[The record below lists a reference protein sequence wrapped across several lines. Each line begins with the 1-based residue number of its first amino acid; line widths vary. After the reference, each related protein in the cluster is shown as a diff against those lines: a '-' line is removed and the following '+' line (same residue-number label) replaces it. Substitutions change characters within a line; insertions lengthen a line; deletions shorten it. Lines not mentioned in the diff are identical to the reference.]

1 MLAEIKE
8 ISGNIELVENTGIQ
22 FVDYQFID
30 NGSNELFEKLQEC
43 YFYQDRDENPLK
55 FIEDDYIHK
64 ERAINS
70 DSSIS
75 ITDALHLYDG
85 LWFPIPYLDDSRTTN
100 KGPVNWARCRIV
112 NINKNQDPTNQA
124 DDIYRIVL
132 AFDTATQQRTDD
144 LSYLAPTFRDIESGT
159 KFNISTKELSWFLG
173 ENDKKQS
180 WVNEWALSI
189 YDKLGEERLGYYYI
203 PKEQRFNG
211 YTDYESRFKA
221 RIHEAYY
228 IILIYFLKHVVKLN
242 SVHFTANN
250 INAATNTEYVDVNL
264 VLDIGNS
271 RSCGIMVEEHH
282 NVAKGDDDFSNTYVL
297 SLRDLNAPEHIYT
310 EPFPSQIEF
319 QEANF
324 DFDNKSAKSGRPDA
338 FIWPS
343 ITRVGTEATKL
354 STLLVGN
361 EGRTGLV
368 SPKRYLWNTDGT
380 KNNQEWTF
388 NSYSYLTDSQT
399 LLEEAKGIH
408 RVARSSELDRSLCQY
423 INSNGDAVFSLE
435 DDNADKYVMKAKYS
449 NKSTMTFLLCELFIQ
464 AISQMN
470 SVWQR
475 VHCTSKDSPRRLNTI
490 ILTVPPA
497 MPAQEKELYRLCVY
511 EALGIVW
518 KTLGYDMSNSRESFR
533 FNHDKENIFPAV
545 PKVMMEWNEAE
556 AGQVVYI
563 YNETQKVYNG
573 RCKDFIKALRRTD
586 ADDRFCENKTKKS
599 NITKKEENITSVRI
613 ASIDIGGG
621 TSDLVIKD
629 YEYFENEQEI
639 SADIEPREIL
649 REGFKVAGDDFLLDI
664 INLTIIDALEN
675 YLKEQKLSR
684 DVISSTLYSMLG
696 SGKSSDIAELS
707 LRQKAT
713 TQLFAKVG
721 YRILFHLEQTPILKD
736 NALVTGTV
744 EDFLLGK
751 EKNENLDLNVIKPKA
766 NPIPKQEILNY
777 INSLI
782 RQYIKDFDILKL
794 KLSINLSKLN
804 RMVMSDS
811 MRFSLLKPLRNLTM
825 LVNIYKV
832 DLLLITGRPSK
843 LPCIRSYIT
852 QRLDLANARVIS
864 MHEYRC
870 EGWYPFKRI
879 DSRIGDP
886 KTTASVGALLSYIR
900 SSSATKLSNFR
911 YKAIPENQTT
921 TIRIL
926 GSIANNDILKDDLVI
941 LRYIP
946 YEELERENP
955 KLEREKKKHQG
966 SLIQVA
972 KITVDTNRNKNIDN
986 NNIQQVEFQTTIPID
1001 LGYRQID
1008 DEEFSATPI
1017 YRICLI
1023 DNIDE
1028 HPDIL
1033 KAKKI
1038 KIPMLLEGDKISF
1051 KFAENL
1057 KNIDSDSRNKLQ
1069 DIINKYNNY
1078 QGEDISAKR
1087 ESLLNDLK
1095 LRVTAEVNAK
1105 YEQNKSSGLFSV
1117 FKKSKEEKQKE
1128 EEIANLIAARTISE
1142 VDNKL
1147 LEEQK
1152 QGKNALKNEFLMLAR
1167 SLRNKNLEETYK
1179 TVEKNYNE
1187 LTHEISANR
1196 TPVIITLKLNYNYP
1210 YKFISGEF
1218 NLEKPI
1224 PNNQEEPDNQLIKTE
1239 DSKSY
1244 NKNCLPEVLSFAKEN
1259 IKMVN
1264 ALQNNR
1270 ASFFKVI
1277 LKTVPENKISYWTD
1291 TGSIYQNN

>member
-30 NGSNELFEKLQEC
+30 NGSNEFFKKLKEC
-43 YFYQDRDENPLK
+43 YFYQDSDENPLK
-55 FIEDDYIHK
+55 FLEDV
-64 ERAINS
+64 ENNRSSALNRN
-70 DSSIS
+70 SSIT
-75 ITDALHLYDG
+75 IKDALKLYDG

-100 KGPVNWARCRIV
+100 KGPVNWARCRII
-112 NINKNQDPTNQA
+112 NINKNQDPTNLA

-132 AFDTATQQRTDD
+132 AFDTATQQRVDD
-144 LSYLAPTFRDIESGT
+144 LSYLAPTIRDIESGT
-159 KFNISTKELSWFLG
+159 KFNISTKDLSWFLG

-189 YDKLGEERLGYYYI
+189 YNKLGKERLKGRFI
-203 PKEQRFNG
+203 TEKDRFNG
-211 YTDYESRFKA
+211 RSDPTSRFNA
-221 RIHEAYY
+221 RIHEALY
-228 IILIYFLKHVVKLN
+228 ITLIYFLKNVVELN

-250 INAATNTEYVDVNL
+250 INAASNTEYVDVNL
-264 VLDIGNS
+264 ILDIGNS
-271 RSCGIMVEEHH
+271 RSCGIMVEDHH

-319 QEANF
+319 QEPSF

-343 ITRVGTEATKL
+343 IARVGTEATNL
-354 STLLVGN
+354 ATLLVGN
-361 EGRTGLV
+361 EGMTGLV

-380 KNNQEWTF
+380 KNNQEWKF
-388 NSYSYLTDSQT
+388 NSYSYLTDSKT
-399 LLEEAKGIH
+399 LLEEAKTIH
-408 RVARSSELDRSLCQY
+408 RAARSSELDRALCQY
-423 INSNGDAVFSLE
+423 INSNGDAVFSLS
-435 DDNADKYVMKAKYS
+435 DNDADKYVMKAKYS

-475 VHCTSKDSPRRLNTI
+475 VHCSSKDSPRRLNTI

-518 KTLGYDMSNSRESFR
+518 KTLGYDMSNNRESFK

-573 RCKDFIKALRRTD
+573 RCKDFIKALRRPD
-586 ADDRFCENKTKKS
+586 ADERFCENKTKKS
-599 NITKKEENITSVRI
+599 NITGKEEAITSVRI

-629 YEYFENEQEI
+629 YEYFENEQEF

-664 INLTIIDALEN
+664 INLTIIDTLEN

-684 DVISSTLYSMLG
+684 DVINSTLYSILG
-696 SGKSSDIAELS
+696 SGNASDIAVQS
-707 LRQKAT
+707 LRQKAA

-736 NALVTGTV
+736 NALVTGTI
-744 EDFLLGK
+744 EDFLLGN
-751 EKNENLDLNVIKPKA
+751 EINENLNLNIIKPKA
-766 NPIPKQEILNY
+766 NQIPNQEILNY
-777 INSLI
+777 INSHI
-782 RQYIKDFDILKL
+782 TKYIKDFDILKL
-794 KLSINLSKLN
+794 KLAINLSNIN
-804 RMVMSDS
+804 RLIVSDS
-811 MRFSLLKPLRNLTM
+811 NRVSLLKPLKLLAM
-825 LVNIYKV
+825 LINVYKV
-832 DLLLITGRPSK
+832 DLLLITGRTSK

-921 TIRIL
+921 TLRIL
-926 GSIANNDILKDDLVI
+926 GGMDNLDGLQDNLII
-941 LRYIP
+941 LRYKSH
-946 YEELERENP
+946 EDLKRENP
-955 KLEREKKKHQG
+955 RLADDDSNKQG
-966 SLIQVA
+966 ALVVVA
-972 KITVDTNRNKNIDN
+972 KITASNEIDEAKEGELN
-986 NNIQQVEFQTTIPID
+986 QVASFQTNIPID

-1008 DEEFSATPI
+1008 DKEFSATPI
-1017 YRICLI
+1017 YKICLI
-1023 DNIDE
+1023 DNIEE

-1033 KAKKI
+1033 NAKNI
-1038 KIPMLLEGDKISF
+1038 KLPVLSEGDKIDP
-1051 KFAENL
+1051 KFVKDFYYLDSNS
-1057 KNIDSDSRNKLQ
+1057 KNELSTLID
-1069 DIINKYNNY
+1069 KYNNY
-1078 QGEDISAKR
+1078 QGEDINSKR

-1095 LRVTAEVNAK
+1095 LRVTAEVNTK
-1105 YEQNKSSGLFSV
+1105 YEQNKSGGLFSV
-1117 FKKSKEEKQKE
+1117 FKKGKEEKQKE
-1128 EEIANLIAARTISE
+1128 EEIANLIAQRTISE

-1152 QGKNALKNEFLMLAR
+1152 QGKNAIKNEFLMLAR
-1167 SLRNKNLEETYK
+1167 SLRNKNYELAHEALDCDF
-1179 TVEKNYNE
+1179 KNLAKD
-1187 LTHEISANR
+1187 LTAKRI
-1196 TPVIITLKLNYNYP
+1196 PVVVTLMINNNYP
-1210 YKFISGEF
+1210 YKFIKDEID
-1218 NLEKPI
+1218 EK
-1224 PNNQEEPDNQLIKTE
+1224 D
-1239 DSKSY
+1239 
-1244 NKNCLPEVLSFAKEN
+1244 LPKVLSFSINKVELIN
-1259 IKMVN
+1259 SNTKITD
-1264 ALQNNR
+1264 
-1270 ASFFKVI
+1270 FFKII